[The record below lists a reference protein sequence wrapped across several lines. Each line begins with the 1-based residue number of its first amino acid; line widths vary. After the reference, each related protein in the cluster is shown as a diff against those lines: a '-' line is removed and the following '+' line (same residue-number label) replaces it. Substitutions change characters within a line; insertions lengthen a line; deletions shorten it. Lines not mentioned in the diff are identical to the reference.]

1 MKKVFVLLGV
11 LLIIMLV
18 GCSSDNEKTDGEI
31 KTVKITQKDFNK
43 LKEGMTPE
51 EVKDVVGG
59 EPGKTSDEESGLL
72 EYEYEGQDG
81 IEDDSYA
88 LLIFKDNR
96 LNTII
101 EEGLIP
107 KSDKKKADKGEPTQE
122 ELDEKLKKEAVPIDW
137 VKAVSDEIP
146 EGTKVYGEGE
156 VDDYPIDKDDV
167 MQDFGLSIK
176 YGEDEWGVFEVRTFT
191 TLPNVEEVQEGDIA
205 KVYGTYA
212 GKHEVTGLPLISAT
226 IVEKK

>member
-1 MKKVFVLLGV
+1 MKRLLVLL
-11 LLIIMLV
+11 LV
-18 GCSSDNEKTDGEI
+18 GLLTIALVACSNNET
-31 KTVKITQKDFNK
+31 
-43 LKEGMTPE
+43 KETKAEKEEPKQE
-51 EVKDVVGG
+51 EVKKKE
-59 EPGKTSDEESGLL
+59 EPKEDEE
-72 EYEYEGQDG
+72 
-81 IEDDSYA
+81 
-88 LLIFKDNR
+88 
-96 LNTII
+96 
-101 EEGLIP
+101 
-107 KSDKKKADKGEPTQE
+107 TQE

-146 EGTKVYGEGE
+146 KGTKVYGEGE
-156 VDDYPIDKDDV
+156 VDKHPTNEDDV

-176 YGEDEWGVFEVRTFT
+176 YGDNEWGVFEVRTFT

>member
-1 MKKVFVLLGV
+1 MKR
-11 LLIIMLV
+11 
-18 GCSSDNEKTDGEI
+18 
-31 KTVKITQKDFNK
+31 
-43 LKEGMTPE
+43 
-51 EVKDVVGG
+51 
-59 EPGKTSDEESGLL
+59 
-72 EYEYEGQDG
+72 
-81 IEDDSYA
+81 A
-88 LLIFKDNR
+88 LLLLLMGMITFA
-96 LNTII
+96 LVACS
-101 EEGLIP
+101 E
-107 KSDKKKADKGEPTQE
+107 DKGNEAKAEKEDEPKQEEKAKEEPQKEEPTQE
-122 ELDEKLKKEAVPIDW
+122 ELDDKLKKEAVPIDW

-146 EGTKVYGEGE
+146 KGTKVYGEGE
-156 VDDYPIDKDDV
+156 VDKHPTNEDDV